1 MWPSLDAA
9 QVYLVIQM
17 GFQKIKKIYAMWL
30 LEPSKQQLSNQ
41 RETITD
47 NRPIK

>member
-30 LEPSKQQLSNQ
+30 LDELLWPPSYWHL
-41 RETITD
+41 T
-47 NRPIK
+47 